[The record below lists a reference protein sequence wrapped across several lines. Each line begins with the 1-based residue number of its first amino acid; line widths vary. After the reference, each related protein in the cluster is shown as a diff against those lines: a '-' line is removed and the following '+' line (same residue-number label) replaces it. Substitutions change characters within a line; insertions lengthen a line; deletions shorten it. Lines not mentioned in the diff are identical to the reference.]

1 MLKKGEMDSGLK
13 RLDLGLVLKKKNK
26 SFTVREVRHWNR
38 LPRDVAD
45 TPSLETFKAGLYQA
59 LVTLT

>member
-1 MLKKGEMDSGLK
+1 MLEKGEMDSGLK

-38 LPRDVAD
+38 LPREEMGA
-45 TPSLETFKAGLYQA
+45 PSRETFKIW
-59 LVTLT
+59 LTGP